1 MPMGVGQLLQTVFS
15 WSLANVRF
23 MMNKSRLKSLIE
35 VNVVIRFSF
44 YKLSIKKLT
53 KFLNYNL
60 KRLSSSLSI
69 CCTQNKLFKGGL
81 VVVSLISSLFEAK
94 FIKLWG
100 PNFRRSAVKS
110 VLSSERSPFHN
121 MRVMLNERT

>member
-1 MPMGVGQLLQTVFS
+1 MPMGVGQLLKTVFS

-53 KFLNYNL
+53 KCLNYKL
-60 KRLSSSLSI
+60 KRLSSSLLI

-94 FIKLWG
+94 FIKYCCGSLI
-100 PNFRRSAVKS
+100 FAA
-110 VLSSERSPFHN
+110 L
-121 MRVMLNERT
+121 L